1 MAGRQHE
8 SRGGPSVPERAT
20 SEAIA
25 LFHQRP
31 ALVLEVLA
39 NWHGQDPDLAKA
51 RYLRTDYIPRKPY
64 PCYEGIRNTMEL
76 YDSNEMRR
84 YTPEDFYDDSLM
96 RELDESGFIDSLY
109 N

>member
-1 MAGRQHE
+1 M
-8 SRGGPSVPERAT
+8 
-20 SEAIA
+20 
-25 LFHQRP
+25 
-31 ALVLEVLA
+31 
-39 NWHGQDPDLAKA
+39 DLDFAEA
-51 RYLRTDYIPRKPY
+51 RYNRTDYIPRKPY

-76 YDSNEMRR
+76 HDSNEMRR